1 MREDLAAAID
11 HTLLKPE
18 ADLALVERLCTEALE
33 HGFRTVCVNR
43 VWVEDASR
51 LLAGSPVGVCSVV
64 GFPLGATS
72 PTVKAL
78 ETAEAVAAGADEIDM
93 VLAIGA
99 LKQGSH
105 DRVREDI
112 AAVVRAAE
120 GRIVKVILETC
131 LLTRDEK
138 VTACHLSAEAGA
150 RFVKTSTGFGPGGAT
165 IEDVQLMR
173 RTVGE
178 SLGVKA
184 SGGIR
189 TTADADAFIEA
200 GASRLGTSSGIAIV
214 TGS

>member
-1 MREDLAAAID
+1 VREDLAAAID

-18 ADLALVERLCTEALE
+18 ADLAAVQQLCAEALE
-33 HGFRTVCVNR
+33 HGFKTVCVNR

-72 PTVKAL
+72 HTVKAF

-99 LKQGSH
+99 LKQGSL
-105 DRVREDI
+105 DAVRTDI
-112 AAVVRAAE
+112 TSVVRAAE
-120 GRIVKVILETC
+120 GKIVKVIIETC
-131 LLTRDEK
+131 LLADDEK
-138 VTACHLSAEAGA
+138 VEACRLSAEAGA
-150 RFVKTSTGFGPGGAT
+150 HFVKTSTGFGSGGAT
-165 IEDVQLMR
+165 IEDVRLMR

-178 SLGVKA
+178 ALGVKA

-189 TTADADAFIEA
+189 TTGHADAFIEA

-214 TGS
+214 TGG